1 MATVR
6 QVQQF
11 PCITCPLLACE
22 GLRAPDPVQREWL
35 QTFKSGEIRVGK
47 GDAVLTQGSWSTGVF
62 TLLSGMLVRY
72 RLLEDGR
79 RQIINFM
86 FPGDLVG
93 LQGAFDDPLLHG
105 ADALTPAILCHFP
118 RDRFFDLVNS
128 HPRLSFDVTWLAA
141 KEEAALEDHIVS
153 LGQRSARERIA
164 YLALFLVQRGIDTG
178 MARDGV
184 LEITITQ
191 SQVADMLGLSL
202 VHTNR
207 TLQALRR
214 AGLVSWTQSEIAI
227 PDIAAAR
234 AFAHFEVDHSP
245 RPYI

>member
-1 MATVR
+1 MATAR
-6 QVQQF
+6 QAQQF

-22 GLRAPDPVQREWL
+22 GLRPPDPEQRAWL
-35 QTFKSGEIRVGK
+35 QAFKAGEIRVAK
-47 GDAVLTQGSWSTGVF
+47 GDTVLAQGAWSTGVF

-105 ADALTPAILCHFP
+105 VEALTPALLCHFP
-118 RDRFFDLVNS
+118 RDRFFDLVTS

-141 KEEAALEDHIVS
+141 KEEAALEEHIVA

-178 MARDGV
+178 MTRDGV
-184 LEITITQ
+184 LEIAVNQ
-191 SQVADMLGLSL
+191 SQIADMLGLSL

-214 AGLVSWTQSEIAI
+214 AELVSWTASEISI
-227 PDIAAAR
+227 PDMATAR
-234 AFAHFEVDHSP
+234 AFAHFDAGHSP
-245 RPYI
+245 RPFI